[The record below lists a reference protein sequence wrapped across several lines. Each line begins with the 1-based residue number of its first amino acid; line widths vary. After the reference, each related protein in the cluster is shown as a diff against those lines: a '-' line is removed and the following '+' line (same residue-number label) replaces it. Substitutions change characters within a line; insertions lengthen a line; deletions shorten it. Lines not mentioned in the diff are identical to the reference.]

1 VYSLYDSSEAITT
14 SHMLDLKPWENRE
27 VKQLFLY
34 EQSIAFCRKW
44 FGRFRELE
52 GIRVHQ
58 PVARPKSMEMPMR
71 INEWSEDWYTS
82 PWAAPLGSNLSGS
95 VAGSGRRPKVGRR
108 RLGPYRVPGE
118 DDSCSSWGEIPE
130 CGTIKN
136 VKLKIGERISRVTPD
151 LTSSLRRSR
160 WRKKHFPRGTFPY

>member
-1 VYSLYDSSEAITT
+1 LYDSTDALTQI
-14 SHMLDLKPWENRE
+14 HRLDSKPWENRE

-34 EQSIAFCRKW
+34 EQSIAFCRNW
-44 FGRFRELE
+44 FGRFREME
-52 GIRVHQ
+52 GIRVRQ

-71 INEWSEDWYTS
+71 VNEWSEDWYTP
-82 PWAAPLGSNLSGS
+82 PWADPLSSNLSGS
-95 VAGSGRRPKVGRR
+95 VSQPSRRHKGGRRP
-108 RLGPYRVPGE
+108 LGPYTAPGE
-118 DDSCSSWGEIPE
+118 EDSYTSWGEIPE

-160 WRKKHFPRGTFPY
+160 WRKKHFPKGTFPY

>member
-1 VYSLYDSSEAITT
+1 
-14 SHMLDLKPWENRE
+14 
-27 VKQLFLY
+27 
-34 EQSIAFCRKW
+34 
-44 FGRFRELE
+44 LE